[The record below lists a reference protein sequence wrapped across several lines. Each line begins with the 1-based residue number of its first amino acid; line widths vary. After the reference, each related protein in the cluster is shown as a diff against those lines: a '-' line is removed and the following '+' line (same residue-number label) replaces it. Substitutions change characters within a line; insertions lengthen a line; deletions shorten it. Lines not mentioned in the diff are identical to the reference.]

1 MPERQHPPEQ
11 AKPRPLAPAGILAL
25 ARNRTAPL
33 LRVADQRGS
42 DVERSEEQTEALAHT
57 TRLAAGRRCVH
68 RRRRPPCAHPHRR
81 ISRLERPRWRLSP
94 GNAHRTCKAGGGPG
108 DLADPRVSRKTRPQ
122 NCPVTGRK
130 RAPGALAV
138 TTDLSVPAAPGRL
151 SQRTMARSG
160 GRTAARF
167 RTCSRMRKP
176 PPGLAELPSRP
187 GRAARR

>member
-1 MPERQHPPEQ
+1 MPERQHPAEQ
-11 AKPRPLAPAGILAL
+11 AEGRPLAPAGILAL

-81 ISRLERPRWRLSP
+81 ISRLERPRWR
-94 GNAHRTCKAGGGPG
+94 
-108 DLADPRVSRKTRPQ
+108 RVSRKTRPQ

-130 RAPGALAV
+130 RAPGAIAFRRMERP
-138 TTDLSVPAAPGRL
+138 PARCRGLPHGTRTRSDGTARADDRFRRRAIAPLPSTLPRRPCIWAPGITL
-151 SQRTMARSG
+151 SRVPRD
-160 GRTAARF
+160 
-167 RTCSRMRKP
+167 
-176 PPGLAELPSRP
+176 AE
-187 GRAARR
+187 RRVAQAVL